1 MPRDRTL
8 SKESTIYTYRLL
20 KRVHYKPIFFQ
31 VYWIL
36 TVCAFIGA
44 AIAISFASLSTGLI
58 GVPVG
63 VIGIPLVQTLLLR
76 LLLRTKVKHA
86 PQSWSWSYRL
96 PWFGYAPGT
105 DTYIAM
111 TKVRRLH
118 FHVLWIVLVL
128 LGCLYPWLSPSLLG
142 FLVFVHLW
150 LLLPRLVIIFLLRKH
165 SSSGYLKINENDS
178 SCYAQ

>member
-1 MPRDRTL
+1 M
-8 SKESTIYTYRLL
+8 SKDSTIYTYRLL
-20 KRVHYKPIFFQ
+20 KRVHYKPILFQ

-36 TVCAFIGA
+36 TVSLFIGA
-44 AIAISFASLSTGLI
+44 AIAISFASLPAGLI
-58 GVPVG
+58 GVPAG

-76 LLLRTKVKHA
+76 LLLRTKEKHA
-86 PQSWSWSYRL
+86 PQAWSWSSRL
-96 PWFGYAPGT
+96 PWFGYAPE
-105 DTYIAM
+105 TYIAM

-150 LLLPRLVIIFLLRKH
+150 LLIPRLIIIFLLRKH

>member
-8 SKESTIYTYRLL
+8 SKDSTIYTYRLL
-20 KRVHYKPIFFQ
+20 KRVHYKPILFQ

-36 TVCAFIGA
+36 TVSLFIGA
-44 AIAISFASLSTGLI
+44 AIAISFVSLPAGLI
-58 GVPVG
+58 GVPAG
-63 VIGIPLVQTLLLR
+63 VIGIALVQTLLLR
-76 LLLRTKVKHA
+76 LLLRTKEKHA
-86 PQSWSWSYRL
+86 PQAWSWSSRL
-96 PWFGYAPGT
+96 PWFGYAPE
-105 DTYIAM
+105 TYIAM

-150 LLLPRLVIIFLLRKH
+150 LLIPRLIIIFLLRKH